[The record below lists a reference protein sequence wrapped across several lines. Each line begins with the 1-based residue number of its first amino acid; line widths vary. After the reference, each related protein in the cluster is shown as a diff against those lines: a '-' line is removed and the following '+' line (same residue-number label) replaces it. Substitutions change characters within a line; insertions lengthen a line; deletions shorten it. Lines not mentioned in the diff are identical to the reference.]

1 MAYQSKDGHSFPT
14 MSRQRLYEESAGN
27 LKRPGMPDAYKGAG
41 AKPGSMKPG
50 STAAAG
56 GQDHRQ
62 AVADHGPA
70 KRVTIS
76 RDDAGQ
82 HHIDAEMGDG
92 SPYSSTHSDAG
103 EAQDTM
109 RALMGGGGS
118 SENMSGDYAAMS
130 QT

>member
-27 LKRPGMPDAYKGAG
+27 LKRPGLPDAYKGTG
-41 AKPGSMKPG
+41 AKPGATPS
-50 STAAAG
+50 AG

-62 AVADHGPA
+62 AVSEHGPA
-70 KRVTIS
+70 KRVTIT

-82 HHIDAEMGDG
+82 HRIDAEMGDG

-109 RALMGGGGS
+109 RALMGS
-118 SENMSGDYAAMS
+118 SGAGPTGENLSGDYAAMS

>member
-27 LKRPGMPDAYKGAG
+27 LKRPGLPDAYKGAG
-41 AKPGSMKPG
+41 AKPGTTP
-50 STAAAG
+50 AAS

-62 AVADHGPA
+62 AVAQHGPA
-70 KRVTIS
+70 KRVTIT

-82 HHIDAEMGDG
+82 HRIDAEMGDG

-109 RALMGGGGS
+109 RALMGGGGPS
-118 SENMSGDYAAMS
+118 GENMSGDYAAMS
-130 QT
+130 QGS